1 MCFGVRRWVVNSAFV
16 WAALNTLIPIGHAQA
31 PQDPGLRPSTD
42 LSRISDLSCTDVTK
56 PIPGLTENETKLFC
70 AGADEFAKVDTVRDD
85 GLGPT
90 MNLTSCRG
98 CHGYPSSGGSSPPDM
113 NPQFKFA
120 KAYPPGTNVTPF
132 FVKSDG
138 PIRVARLKKKPD
150 GTPDGGVHSLFTI
163 MGLDGADGCRL
174 KQQDNFEKDTDELR
188 KNLTLRIPTPTFGAG
203 LIEQIDDSTID
214 ENVKYQAGRVF
225 GGRVRVAAGRL
236 NVVQPFHANGVHANG
251 GLENRNGN
259 DGTIARFGWKAQ
271 NKSLLVFAGEAYNVE
286 MGISN
291 EVFPTERN
299 ETKECQFHTVPNDT
313 SHPENVFDPDPKKRL
328 DAFSDVEK
336 FAAFMRFLA
345 PPDRSTNAP
354 GGAQSIRDGER
365 IFDDI
370 GCSACHTPTLMTSP
384 IGAVAAL
391 RNKLVHLY
399 SDLALH
405 RMGKALDDG
414 ISQGQAL
421 GDQFRSAPLW
431 GLGQRKFLMH
441 NGNATDLM
449 QAIDLHFSEGSDAND
464 VIGLYRA
471 LDNKQK
477 QDLLNF
483 LRSL

>member
-1 MCFGVRRWVVNSAFV
+1 MNS
-16 WAALNTLIPIGHAQA
+16 
-31 PQDPGLRPSTD
+31 
-42 LSRISDLSCTDVTK
+42 
-56 PIPGLTENETKLFC
+56 
-70 AGADEFAKVDTVRDD
+70 
-85 GLGPT
+85 
-90 MNLTSCRG
+90 
-98 CHGYPSSGGSSPPDM
+98 
-113 NPQFKFA
+113 
-120 KAYPPGTNVTPF
+120 
-132 FVKSDG
+132 
-138 PIRVARLKKKPD
+138 
-150 GTPDGGVHSLFTI
+150 PDGGVHSLFTI
-163 MGLDGADGCRL
+163 MGLAGAEGCLL
-174 KQQDNFEKDTDELR
+174 KQQDNFEKETEALE

-225 GGRVRVAAGRL
+225 ADNVRVAAGRL
-236 NVVQPFHANGVHANG
+236 NIVQPFHANGVHANG

-313 SHPENVFDPDPKKRL
+313 SHPEDAFDPDPKKRL

-345 PPDRSTNAP
+345 PPERSTNTP
-354 GGAQSIRDGER
+354 GGAPSIRDGER
-365 IFDDI
+365 IFDNI
-370 GCSACHTPTLMTSP
+370 GCSACHTPMLMTSP
-384 IGAVAAL
+384 IGAVTAL
-391 RNKLVHLY
+391 RNKPVHLY

-405 RMGKALDDG
+405 RMGKVLDDG
-414 ISQGQAL
+414 ISQGQAQ

-431 GLGQRKFLMH
+431 GLGHRKFLMH
-441 NGNATDLM
+441 NGNATDLT
-449 QAIDLHFSEGSDAND
+449 QAINLHFSEGSEAND
-464 VIGLYRA
+464 VIDLYRA

>member
-1 MCFGVRRWVVNSAFV
+1 MYFRTRTWFINSLVVWSAINI
-16 WAALNTLIPIGHAQA
+16 APSASNAQIPT
-31 PQDPGLRPSTD
+31 DPGLRPATD
-42 LSRISDLSCTDVTK
+42 LSRISDLSCTEVTK
-56 PIPGLTENETKLFC
+56 PIPGLTTNQTKMFC
-70 AGADEFAKVDTVRDD
+70 AGADEFAHEDKVKDD

-90 MNLTSCRG
+90 FNFISCRG
-98 CHGYPSSGGSSPPDM
+98 CHVYPSSGGGSPPRM
-113 NPQFKFA
+113 NPQYKFA
-120 KAYPPGTNVTPF
+120 HSYPPNTNGTPF
-132 FVKSDG
+132 FVEENG

-163 MGLDGADGCRL
+163 WGLDGADGCLL
-174 KQQDNFEKDTDELR
+174 KQQDDFKAEDANN
-188 KNLTLRIPTPTFGAG
+188 NLTLRIPTPTFGAG
-203 LIEQIDDSTID
+203 LIEQIDDNAID
-214 ENVKYQAGRVF
+214 ANVKYQAGRVF
-225 GGRVRVAAGRL
+225 GGRVRVPAAQL

-271 NKSLLVFAGEAYNVE
+271 NKSLLIFAGEAYNVE
-286 MGISN
+286 IGISN

-299 ETKECQFHTVPNDT
+299 EMKECQFHTVPNDT
-313 SHPENVFDPDPKKRL
+313 SHPENVFDSDPKKRL

-345 PPDRSTNAP
+345 PPKRSTNTP

-365 IFDDI
+365 IFDNI
-370 GCSACHTPTLMTSP
+370 GCSACHTPTLKTSP
-384 IGAVAAL
+384 ISAVAAL
-391 RNKLVHLY
+391 RNKPVHLY

-405 RMGKALDDG
+405 RMGKGLDDG
-414 ISQGQAL
+414 ISQGQAQ

-431 GLGQRKFLMH
+431 GLGHRKYLMH
-441 NGNATDLM
+441 HGKATDLV
-449 QAIDLHFSEGSDAND
+449 QAIAMHSSDGSEAND
-464 VIGLYRA
+464 VIGLYND